1 MVIEVHTDELVAA
14 AEQLRRIGGR
24 VTSYGDQLNA
34 RVRSVTAQLHDESGD
49 SVRAAWSEVAGAIE
63 NLALGFE
70 RYGGALA
77 AVADR
82 YRELEGDLTIRHGP

>member
-1 MVIEVHTDELVAA
+1 MVVEVQTDELIAA

-24 VTSYGDQLNA
+24 VTSYGHQLDA
-34 RVRSVTAQLHDESGD
+34 RVSSVAGELEGD
-49 SVRAAWSEVAGAIE
+49 AGASLTAAWAEVAGAIE

-77 AVADR
+77 QVADR
-82 YRELEGDLTIRHGP
+82 YRELERDIAVRRGP